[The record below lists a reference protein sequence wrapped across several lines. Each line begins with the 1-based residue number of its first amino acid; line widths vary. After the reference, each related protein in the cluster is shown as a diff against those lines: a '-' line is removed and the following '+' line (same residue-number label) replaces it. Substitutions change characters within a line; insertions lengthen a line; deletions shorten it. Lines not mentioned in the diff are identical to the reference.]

1 MMTKGGPKSHKID
14 DVFYEWPQKG
24 KTRYHLL
31 MTKKS
36 SKVFWSVFVM
46 KKILL
51 PRYVL
56 CTIQKPNQFC
66 LSKYSWKY
74 VDDPLWIPNKS
85 NYDQSLSL

>member
-36 SKVFWSVFVM
+36 SKVGSFLKF
-46 KKILL
+46 
-51 PRYVL
+51 
-56 CTIQKPNQFC
+56 FC
-66 LSKYSWKY
+66 YEE
-74 VDDPLWIPNKS
+74 NTAA
-85 NYDQSLSL
+85 